1 MGKGTLALA
10 LLALG
15 SEASII
21 SQLSGPGRLTGSNFG
36 IVGKNAT
43 YDYVIVGGG
52 LAGSVVAAR
61 LTQNSNASVAL
72 VEAGNFYELN
82 NGNWSQLPYWSEE
95 WVGAGEDDWQP
106 NIDWGLFTE
115 PQVNGKR
122 IHYAQGK
129 NLGGSS
135 GRNQM
140 MYHRPTKGAYQLWAD
155 TVGDQSYTWEN
166 MTKYYERS
174 MHFTADAMNRTA
186 YQGEM
191 VYDTEAYS
199 SKGGPLQ
206 VSYPKFVNALSR
218 YAQQAFAATGQKQLP
233 GFASGK
239 LDGYGWW
246 QFTIDPKTGL
256 RSSAEST
263 FLEQAFGRRG
273 LTTYVNT
280 MGRNIL
286 FQNGTAT
293 GVNVTGM
300 GGERPFTLTAKKEV
314 ILSAGAYHSPQL
326 LMVSGIGPKA
336 TLQNFSIPVVKDA
349 PGVGQNMWDTTNPG
363 GPVWEISVAGYSTW
377 QQERQMD
384 EAITQFM
391 SNASGPLTN
400 IGLDIG
406 NWDFLP
412 DANLS
417 DSTRQALKFFPSD
430 WPIIENS
437 MSSSGSILTA
447 TSGET
452 QYGAIGC
459 LLIATSSRG
468 NMTIQSA
475 SNMDRPIINP
485 NWLRDESD
493 QELAVAAYRRA
504 REVWAAVPDGIK
516 VGEEAFPGKNV
527 TSDADL
533 LAAIKQKITPIHHA
547 SSSCAMGKKSDPMAV
562 VDSKA
567 RIFGVRG
574 LRVID
579 SSSFPF
585 TPPGH
590 TQGVTYAHAEKLVD
604 DVLESYFASMGMR
617 MNATYA
623 A

>member
-1 MGKGTLALA
+1 MGKGILAYA

-15 SEASII
+15 SEASVI

-52 LAGSVVAAR
+52 LAGSVVASR
-61 LTQNSNASVAL
+61 LTQYSNASVAL
-72 VEAGNFYELN
+72 VEAGNFYELS
-82 NGNWSQLPYWSEE
+82 NGNWSQIPYWSEQ
-95 WVGAGEDDWQP
+95 WVGAEEDDWQP

-115 PQVNGKR
+115 PQVNGKS

-155 TVGDQSYTWEN
+155 TVGDQAYTWEN
-166 MTKYYERS
+166 MTKYLERS
-174 MHFTADAMNRTA
+174 MRFTPDATNRTA
-186 YQGEM
+186 YKGDM
-191 VYDTEAYS
+191 VYATDAYS
-199 SKGGPLQ
+199 PTGGPLH
-206 VSYPKFVNALSR
+206 VSYPKYVNPLSR
-218 YAQQAFAATGQKQLP
+218 YGQQAFAATGQKQLP
-233 GFASGK
+233 GFASGD

-246 QFTIDPKTGL
+246 QFTIDPTTGL
-256 RSSAEST
+256 RSSAESS
-263 FLEQAFGRRG
+263 FLEQSFGRRG

-286 FQNGTAT
+286 FQNGTAKA
-293 GVNVTGM
+293 VNVTGL
-300 GGERPFTLTAKKEV
+300 GGERPFTLTATREV
-314 ILSAGAYHSPQL
+314 IVSAGAWHSPQL

-363 GPVWEISVAGYSTW
+363 GPVYEISVAGYSTW
-377 QQERQMD
+377 QQEGFMD
-384 EAITQFM
+384 EAISQLV
-391 SNASGPLTN
+391 SNGSGPLTN

-412 DANLS
+412 GANLS
-417 DSTRQALKFFPSD
+417 NSTREALKFFPSD

-437 MSSSGSILTA
+437 LSSSGSILTA
-447 TSGET
+447 TSGQT
-452 QYGAIGC
+452 QYGAVGC
-459 LLIATSSRG
+459 LLIAATSRG

-485 NWLRDESD
+485 NWLMNKED
-493 QELAVAAYRRA
+493 QEVAVAAYRRA
-504 REVWAAVPDGIK
+504 REVWAAIPDGIK
-516 VGEEAFPGKNV
+516 VGDEAFPGENV
-527 TSDADL
+527 TTDAQL
-533 LAAIKQKITPIHHA
+533 LEAIKKNLTPIHHA
-547 SSSCAMGKKSDPMAV
+547 SSSCAMGKNSDPMAV

-567 RIFGVRG
+567 RVLGVQK

-604 DVLESYFASMGMR
+604 DVLSDYYTSMGMR
-617 MNATYA
+617 YNATA
-623 A
+623 GT